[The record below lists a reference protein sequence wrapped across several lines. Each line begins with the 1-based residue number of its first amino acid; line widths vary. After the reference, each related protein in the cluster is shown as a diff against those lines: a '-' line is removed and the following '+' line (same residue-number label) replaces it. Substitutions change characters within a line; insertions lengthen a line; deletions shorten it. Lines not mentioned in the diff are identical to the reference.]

1 MSKLAMSHIVEDRR
15 LKATHKAVERIAELY
30 TDCGKVED
38 SEKAIKHAEYLKL
51 KIQENNKS

>member
-15 LKATHKAVERIAELY
+15 QKATHKAVDRIAELY
-30 TDCGKVED
+30 TECGKD
-38 SEKAIKHAEYLKL
+38 KDAEKAIKHAEYLKL